1 MIHLCDKS
9 RRKTYL
15 IAVAGISG
23 SSRLGDDSLRK
34 LAFERGGHV
43 CRRVCAARHS
53 HCLIYVRS
61 AGERISDSSA
71 ETRSRA
77 AERLDFSRMVVSLIL
92 EHYKPLLILAVVVNV
107 DFDRASV
114 YLVADVKI
122 VEFAKLFKLLDRD
135 CGDIHKTGIFI
146 LSL

>member
-1 MIHLCDKS
+1 
-9 RRKTYL
+9 
-15 IAVAGISG
+15 
-23 SSRLGDDSLRK
+23 
-34 LAFERGGHV
+34 
-43 CRRVCAARHS
+43 
-53 HCLIYVRS
+53 
-61 AGERISDSSA
+61 
-71 ETRSRA
+71 
-77 AERLDFSRMVVSLIL
+77 MVVSLVL
-92 EHYKPLLILAVVVNV
+92 KHDKPLLILAVVVNV